1 MVETS
6 RNYFYPV
13 SNDRNTFVHYLASFS
28 DLIQGSSAI
37 LLVELYVIYKG
48 LLLAKDMNIYELIC
62 YSDSLHCVNFIKS
75 SEVRY
80 HIHAVLIQ
88 DIKELLSQINAS
100 LYHTLRERNEC
111 VNFFAKLGASSDAI
125 FLTYVYPSEDIRDL
139 LKNNVMRTFLRSDNG
154 NPIAVAG
161 EDSSQM
167 QVRLGFLFLHCHK
180 ALYLWNPSTGI
191 HKEIPNSPLTIA
203 SNHCTFKLLCGF
215 AYEPLTD
222 DYFVVL
228 GSFDA
233 STRAYGPI
241 DLEIFSLRTNKWKQI
256 EVDSHLPYTN
266 TANTADGPIVG
277 LFLNG
282 SIYWLVHNYET
293 RRNDVIALDLKEM
306 RLSEIA
312 IPVDFY
318 RDSSFIDYDLFVF
331 GGLISVWIVEDYTV
345 EIWVMQDFGVHIS
358 WTKTVNFSY
367 HPAPNFNPIY
377 FTNCGDIVGTV
388 GDGGLVKFDD
398 KGLLLNYRSNDDCFF
413 DRSQMVVYTESLLSF
428 PDVSEQA

>member
-1 MVETS
+1 
-6 RNYFYPV
+6 
-13 SNDRNTFVHYLASFS
+13 
-28 DLIQGSSAI
+28 
-37 LLVELYVIYKG
+37 LLCYK
-48 LLLAKDMNIYELIC
+48 
-62 YSDSLHCVNFIKS
+62 S
-75 SEVRY
+75 
-80 HIHAVLIQ
+80 
-88 DIKELLSQINAS
+88 
-100 LYHTLRERNEC
+100 
-111 VNFFAKLGASSDAI
+111 
-125 FLTYVYPSEDIRDL
+125 
-139 LKNNVMRTFLRSDNG
+139 
-154 NPIAVAG
+154 
-161 EDSSQM
+161 
-167 QVRLGFLFLHCHK
+167 
-180 ALYLWNPSTGI
+180 LYLWNPSTGI

-203 SNHCTFKLLCGF
+203 SNHCTSKLLCGF

-256 EVDSHLPYTN
+256 EIDSHLPYTN

-331 GGLISVWIVEDYTV
+331 GGLISVWIIENYTV
-345 EIWVMQDFGVHIS
+345 EIWVMQDYGEHIS